1 MASIGIDIGS
11 KTIKVVVLD
20 GEGAVVHSVY
30 RLSLIH
36 ISEERFA
43 AAWGGCEALAPGD
56 GARTAVRR
64 AFGLAS
70 LIDNEYH

>member
-1 MASIGIDIGS
+1 M
-11 KTIKVVVLD
+11 D
-20 GEGAVVHSVY
+20 GRSRKRQVFHVKHLFVKKAREVRPRPCALGA
-30 RLSLIH
+30 
-36 ISEERFA
+36 EERFA